1 MPNPSVCFQRILPL
15 QISFLTCNF
24 QILATRSRESE
35 HSLVFPNSHQIS
47 WVQDKTYTLPTVS
60 QFHSSVM
67 ICTIV
72 FEESKPRKFSFLS
85 LSPSLAKV
93 CASVFACHPICL
105 KRHETKYFCS
115 LFSSIM

>member
-24 QILATRSRESE
+24 QILATRSCES
-35 HSLVFPNSHQIS
+35 
-47 WVQDKTYTLPTVS
+47 KTCTLPTVS

-72 FEESKPRKFSFLS
+72 FEESEPRKFSFLS
-85 LSPSLAKV
+85 LSPSLANI